1 MAGVFTP
8 QEWTEDTSRWLPLPA
23 PPLLSPL
30 LYQHTSRE
38 NDMGRIGPT
47 LNILKVFYKGSEII
61 IFLKERGKV
70 GREKVTRLLNCPTQW
85 ESLEDSLFN
94 VIH

>member
-1 MAGVFTP
+1 
-8 QEWTEDTSRWLPLPA
+8 
-23 PPLLSPL
+23 
-30 LYQHTSRE
+30 
-38 NDMGRIGPT
+38 MGRIGPT
-47 LNILKVFYKGSEII
+47 LNILKVIYKESEII

-85 ESLEDSLFN
+85 ESLEDSLVN